1 MSRCSGNAVLTCR
14 VDSGISRKMV
24 QSVNFRA
31 DMHWQSP
38 RRVTVRCKVS
48 GKTLFSYKSES
59 KEQLV
64 AVSNEIAPWPASVV
78 VVVVKVVVAVIVVG
92 SSSSIS
98 RRRSNSSR

>member
-78 VVVVKVVVAVIVVG
+78 VVVKVVVAVIVVG

>member
-1 MSRCSGNAVLTCR
+1 
-14 VDSGISRKMV
+14 MV

-78 VVVVKVVVAVIVVG
+78 VVVVVVVVKVVVAVIVVG
-92 SSSSIS
+92 SSSSSIS